1 MTTNIQNQSDTSV
14 TTSNHSLSLE
24 ELTMEYQ
31 NTLIKYNKA
40 KLDYIN
46 HIKKLNNNTANI
58 SNNKLSLIFGKKFV
72 APTTVLDSSANN
84 VEECK
89 AICSSNSGCY
99 GATFNS
105 NDKTCVLGGSDGNIA
120 NGSNSEFVIISQ
132 SYILLKKSKSLN
144 DKLIQINKKI
154 SNIIVSNKKT
164 IFSNNKQSTKKSQ
177 ALVKDR
183 DNLNEERAVIEQTL
197 DEFKDLEENEVEGDL
212 ITHSNYYSFI
222 LLLLLVIFFIICIIF
237 FLFSS
242 SKFSNSSSTNTTT
255 YSNQPIINKVYK

>member
-1 MTTNIQNQSDTSV
+1 MSTNTQNHSKTSV
-14 TTSNHSLSLE
+14 TSNHSLNLE

-31 NTLIKYNKA
+31 NTLIKYNKV

-105 NDKTCVLGGSDGNIA
+105 NDKTCVLGGSDGDIVK
-120 NGSNSEFVIISQ
+120 GSNSDFAIISQ
-132 SYILLKKSKSLN
+132 SYVLLKKSKSLN
-144 DKLIQINKKI
+144 NKLIKINEQI
-154 SNIIVSNKKT
+154 SNIIVTNKKT

-177 ALVKDR
+177 VLVKDR
-183 DNLNEERAVIEQTL
+183 DRLNEERAVIEQTL

-212 ITHSNYYSFI
+212 ITNSNYYSFI
-222 LLLLLVIFFIICIIF
+222 LLLFLVIVFILCLLFFSF
-237 FLFSS
+237 TSKSS
-242 SKFSNSSSTNTTT
+242 VTTSSNSGNQFSNLFNM
-255 YSNQPIINKVYK
+255 K